1 MFRRIAVV
9 ALCTGL
15 LGGGAAT
22 AQAAVKIQ
30 AGLYTGLTEQDAE
43 VSLRVAANKK
53 SVFRYSFEGA
63 VLECSDGQARQLEGT
78 STGSTKFKLNRQR
91 KFGFQGTH
99 PSGAALV
106 KVNGKIGAKGRAS
119 GTLRMQALVDET
131 NSLNPEGTI
140 VCDTGRLRWLA
151 LR

>member
-1 MFRRIAVV
+1 MIRRITAA
-9 ALCTGL
+9 ALCVGVM
-15 LGGGAAT
+15 GGAAT
-22 AQAAVKIQ
+22 TAEAAVK
-30 AGLYTGLTEQDAE
+30 AGLYTGLTEQKAD

-63 VLECSDGQARQLEGT
+63 VLQCSDGQVRQLEGV
-78 STGSTKFKLNRQR
+78 STGATKFKLNRQR
-91 KFGFQGTH
+91 KFGFEGTH

-106 KVNGKIGAKGRAS
+106 TVSGKIGQGGRAS

-131 NSLNPEGTI
+131 NTLNPQGSI
-140 VCDTGRLRWLA
+140 QCDSGRLRWVA